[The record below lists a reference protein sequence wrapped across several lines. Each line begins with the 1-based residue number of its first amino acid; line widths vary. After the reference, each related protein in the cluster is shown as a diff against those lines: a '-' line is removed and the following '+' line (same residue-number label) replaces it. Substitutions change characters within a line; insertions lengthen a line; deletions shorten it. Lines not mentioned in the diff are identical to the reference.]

1 MELNLTIVRT
11 PMRERMESKS
21 DRLIL
26 DKKGKTNEVLMK

>member
-26 DKKGKTNEVLMK
+26 DKKTIKQTKC